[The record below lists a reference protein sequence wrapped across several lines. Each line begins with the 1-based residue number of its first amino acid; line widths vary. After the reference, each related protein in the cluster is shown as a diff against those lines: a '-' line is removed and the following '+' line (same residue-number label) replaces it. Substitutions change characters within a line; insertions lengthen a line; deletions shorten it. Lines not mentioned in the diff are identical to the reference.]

1 MCNLSPLITKVI
13 TFLNF
18 QKNFHLFTL
27 DRAGS
32 SLLLTFDDAFAK
44 QGHSLDATH
53 GLPIAV
59 ASLVAEHGL

>member
-1 MCNLSPLITKVI
+1 MYGFVESY
-13 TFLNF
+13 
-18 QKNFHLFTL
+18 LFTL

-59 ASLVAEHGL
+59 ASLVAECGL